1 MENIKYLKTGDL
13 ILCSWHNKSCKNC
26 CFNCFDNIIR
36 WGSHSNW
43 THSAVVLKDPTFIH
57 PSLKGLYVWE
67 SSKENNPDPQDCKY
81 KLGVQIT
88 PLHELLNY
96 YKGNGVICVR
106 KIHSN
111 PNLFTKKNLNK
122 VHKVVYDKP
131 YDLNP
136 VDWVEAFL
144 KKDLNP
150 QKNFAILVFSISW
163 LYLYYLWRS

>member
-88 PLHELLNY
+88 PLHELLNFIS
-96 YKGNGVICVR
+96 KLPFCKLLI
-106 KIHSN
+106 
-111 PNLFTKKNLNK
+111 LN
-122 VHKVVYDKP
+122 
-131 YDLNP
+131 
-136 VDWVEAFL
+136 FL
-144 KKDLNP
+144 P
-150 QKNFAILVFSISW
+150 S
-163 LYLYYLWRS
+163 LYLSDECPNISNTI